1 MYRALPGGFC
11 QGRANACSFERRIS
25 MRFNCFAAAAVSL
38 AVVFGSFP
46 GVDAAQPIKTDISAM
61 FDDLQGGGTAES
73 PYLVSD
79 ANALCRMAERIN
91 SGDTAYASAYYR
103 QTAPLV
109 LTEHTPIGSEK
120 FPFCGTYDGSGF
132 PIIFEN
138 APTVAD
144 SRYVGLFGY
153 AKQACFSNMV
163 LVGDLCADTAEDLNI
178 GFLCGY
184 YTTEKNGA
192 YRIRNC
198 EVLGQLTAKAKSVLA
213 GGLIGQMRLKN
224 GTLAVSD
231 CYSEIALSANGAQT
245 AFAGGLFGF
254 AHASGS
260 AVLRMSACV
269 ANGAVASTVR
279 ESYALAYGGGL
290 IGYFYQDDG
299 WIHTASLAGLY
310 EETYSLSGC
319 AFRGTVTA
327 GGGSSRYRGALIGYA
342 NGAVTVNKCY
352 SCAAELVP
360 TNSSENGQSV
370 LREDLFDAAFLTE
383 NLGLDLTKSWICLA
397 DASGLRLISRHKEL
411 LRLQS
416 ASNSSETLRF
426 QPINVENGLFAA
438 AFYGADGKMTGARS
452 LAFSEAA
459 AFSVTVPKDAE
470 HFRVFLFA
478 DCRSLKPLLRKPL
491 SFTV

>member
-1 MYRALPGGFC
+1 
-11 QGRANACSFERRIS
+11 
-25 MRFNCFAAAAVSL
+25 MRFNCFAAVTASL
-38 AVVFGSFP
+38 ALAFGSFF
-46 GVDAAQPIKTDISAM
+46 GVGAAQPIQADISTM
-61 FDDLQGGGTAES
+61 FDSLQGEGTVEN
-73 PYLVSD
+73 PYLVQ
-79 ANALCRMAERIN
+79 NAADLCRMAALVN
-91 SGDTAYASAYYR
+91 GGDTAYASACYR

-109 LTEHTPIGSEK
+109 LTEHTPIGSEE
-120 FPFCGTYDGSGF
+120 FPFCGSYDGCGF
-132 PIIFEN
+132 PIVFETV
-138 APTVAD
+138 PTFSD
-144 SRYVGLFGY
+144 GSYVGFFGY
-153 AKQACFSNMV
+153 AKQASFSNMV
-163 LVGDLCADTAEDLNI
+163 LVGDLRADSAEDLNI

-184 YTTEKNGA
+184 YTAEKNGA
-192 YRIRNC
+192 YKIQNC
-198 EVLGQLTAKAKSVLA
+198 EVLGQMTAKAESVLA
-213 GGLIGQMRLKN
+213 GGLIGQVRLKN
-224 GTLAVSD
+224 GTLTVSD

-383 NLGLDLTKSWICLA
+383 NLGLDLIKSWICLA
-397 DASGLRLISRHKEL
+397 DASGLRLVSRHKEL

-438 AFYGADGKMTGARS
+438 AFYGADGKVTGARS

-459 AFSVTVPKDAE
+459 AFAVTVPEGAE
-470 HFRVFLFA
+470 SFRVFLFA